1 MTYTVLNLAFLV
13 VAGVF
18 ALVAHRIAGR
28 RTDDAPAG
36 RSRAA
41 RRPWI
46 RRHPRLSAAF
56 ATLVILLVLATG
68 FDSIIVGVGLVAYD
82 PARISG
88 LYAGLAP
95 VEDLAYVVGA
105 VLVLPAVWRLLGSR
119 RDRRRQPGREPGR
132 R

>member
-1 MTYTVLNLAFLV
+1 MTYTVLNLAVLV
-13 VAGVF
+13 IAGVF

-28 RTDDAPAG
+28 RADNPAAG

-46 RRHPRLSAAF
+46 RRRPRLAAAL
-56 ATLVILLVLATG
+56 ATLVTLLVLATG

-95 VEDLAYVVGA
+95 IEDLAYVVGA

-119 RDRRRQPGREPGR
+119 RDRRRRPGREPGR